1 MKVNPAEEHKVEVA
15 SIILDLTSDLVA
27 EEIPI
32 KGFLPKQI
40 AWRLELYNPHNVL
53 KTLASSPWDATK
65 RFDSKKFCGVT
76 RERKSRLPISTLSS
90 PSILA
95 ARF

>member
-32 KGFLPKQI
+32 K
-40 AWRLELYNPHNVL
+40 ANV
-53 KTLASSPWDATK
+53 TEATESCWLMP
-65 RFDSKKFCGVT
+65 FYSCQCYHWY
-76 RERKSRLPISTLSS
+76 
-90 PSILA
+90 
-95 ARF
+95 